1 MKQEDF
7 AAPDPILI
15 EESLSEWVM
24 TKAEDW
30 RDNYQSNYE
39 AKFDEYYRLWRGI
52 WSSEDQQKQSERS
65 RIISPALQQAV
76 ESNVAEMEEATFGR
90 GKFFDISDNYG
101 DNDSEDILYLRNKL
115 TEDFEDTQ
123 VRKAVAEC
131 LINAAVFGTGVG
143 ELVLEEIKEMAPATQ
158 PIMDGQLQ
166 AVGVNI
172 TDRVVVKLKPVLPQN
187 FLIDPIATTIDDAL
201 GVAIDEFVSPHL
213 VEQLQE
219 KGVYRDVYVGVA
231 PSDTDLEP
239 DQEMSVYP
247 DDKVRLTKYYGLV
260 PRHMLEEAT
269 EDEDFLGEPEDSD
282 DSKEAYVEAIVVVAN
297 GGVLLKAEANPY
309 MMQDRPVVAFPWDV
323 VPSMFWG
330 RGVCEK
336 GYNSQKA
343 LDTELRA
350 RIDALSLTIHPM
362 LAIDATKFPRG
373 AKPEIRPGKTILTNG
388 DPREVLQP
396 FNFGQVGQIT
406 FSQAASLQQMVQQA
420 TGAVDSAG
428 LSGAVNG
435 EATAAGISMSLGA
448 IIKRHKRTLINFQQ
462 SFLIPFVKKAA
473 YRYMQFDPENYPVKD
488 YKFSATSTLGIIAR
502 EYEVTQLVQL
512 LQTMKQDS
520 PIYPVLIQSIIDN
533 MNLSNREELIAS
545 MQQAQQPNPQAQ
557 QAAQATQQAQLA
569 FQESQTAALAAQA
582 AESQARAQKYSV
594 EAQLAPQELEIDKIS
609 AITRNLQAGD
619 QDDKEFE
626 RRLKVAE
633 VALKEKQLNNQGS
646 QSNAND
652 TARPQEPNR
661 PSQRSVQGAVQPPR
675 ENRGAPRGPRGPNVG
690 PTPAAPQGPS
700 EGPQSA

>member
-1 MKQEDF
+1 MKDTLYS
-7 AAPDPILI
+7 PDPLMID
-15 EESLSEWVM
+15 ESLEDWVM

-30 RDNYQSNYE
+30 RDNYESNYAE
-39 AKFDEYYRLWRGI
+39 KFDEYYRLWRGI
-52 WSSEDQQKQSERS
+52 WAAEDQQKQSERS

-90 GKFFDISDNYG
+90 GKFFDIQDNYG
-101 DNDSEDILYLRNKL
+101 DKDSQDIQYLRNKL
-115 TEDFEDTQ
+115 TEDFENTK

-143 ELVLEEIKEMAPATQ
+143 EIVLEEIKEMAPATQ
-158 PIMDGQLQ
+158 PMMDGQLQ

-172 TDRVVVKLKPVLPQN
+172 TDRVVVKLKPVMPQN
-187 FLIDPIATTIDDAL
+187 FLIDPVATSIEDAM

-219 KGVYRDVYVGVA
+219 QGVYRDTYVGTA
-231 PSDTDLEP
+231 STDSDLEP
-239 DQEMSVYP
+239 DHEISVYS

-260 PRHMLEEAT
+260 PKQLLDEAMDD
-269 EDEDFLGEPEDSD
+269 EDEEVENLSSSD
-282 DSKEAYVEAIVVVAN
+282 DSGSYVEAVVVIAN

-350 RIDALSLTIHPM
+350 RIDALALTIHPM

-373 AKPEIRPGKTILTNG
+373 AKPEVRPGKTILTNG

-406 FSQAASLQQMVQQA
+406 FAQASSLQQMVQQA

-428 LSGAVNG
+428 LSGSVNG

-462 SFLIPFVKKAA
+462 SFLIPFVTKAA
-473 YRYMQFDPENYPVKD
+473 HRYMQFDPENYPVKD
-488 YKFSATSTLGIIAR
+488 YKFNATSTLGIIAR

-512 LQTMKQDS
+512 LQTMQQDS
-520 PIYPVLIQSIIDN
+520 PVYPVLLQSIVDN

-557 QAAQATQQAQLA
+557 QAAMQAQQAQLE
-569 FQESQTAALAAQA
+569 FQQSQTAALAAQA
-582 AESQARAQKYSV
+582 QESQARAQKYSV
-594 EAQLAPQELEIDKIS
+594 EAQLEPQEVEIKKIE

-633 VALKEKQLNNQGS
+633 IALKETEIQDKKSTTESNKKLGEKEQQLFDSLMSNKPPSAPQGP
-646 QSNAND
+646 
-652 TARPQEPNR
+652 RG
-661 PSQRSVQGAVQPPR
+661 PS
-675 ENRGAPRGPRGPNVG
+675 GPRGPNVG
-690 PTPAAPQGPS
+690 QPPEAV
-700 EGPQSA
+700 